1 MTVIRE
7 FARWLR
13 TQHDLSHRIDPL
25 LFYKSATSSRAWP
38 RLLRGAFLIPPAL
51 LVVEQV
57 NSVGGVNGKML
68 ELVIYDDQ
76 ALATSKAP

>member
-1 MTVIRE
+1 
-7 FARWLR
+7 
-13 TQHDLSHRIDPL
+13 
-25 LFYKSATSSRAWP
+25 
-38 RLLRGAFLIPPAL
+38 
-51 LVVEQV
+51 VVEQV